1 MTTTYSDNL
10 RLNMIGTGDQ
20 AGVWGVTTNLNLGT
34 LLEAAISGVINV
46 PVTSTLQALTAYEGA
61 ADQARQAVIILTGSP
76 GGTATVCLPPAD
88 KTYIIKNATNQ
99 IVVIS
104 AATALNGTTLTGGT
118 TVAMP
123 IGKTT
128 IIECDNTSGTYDVKA
143 GLDYIPNNLS
153 VLGDGTFSGDG
164 AFGGTGSLKLPTGTT
179 LERAGTGIRYN
190 TTTGTYEGYNINT
203 ATWGEIGGGG
213 GATGGGLNKAFFE
226 NQTEI
231 TASYTITTGYNAI
244 TAGPVTL
251 VPLDFTASIT
261 ATTMTVTAVATG
273 TLYVGAVLTGTGVAV
288 GTTITA
294 LGTGTGGVGD
304 YTVSP
309 SQSVGSTNIT
319 SVTTVTVPVG
329 SNWTVTG

>member
-1 MTTTYSDNL
+1 MTTYSDNL
-10 RLNMIGTGDQ
+10 RLTLIGTGEQ
-20 AGVWGVTTNLNLGT
+20 AGVWGTTTNVNLGT
-34 LLEAAISGVINV
+34 LLEAAIAGLITVDVGSTTYPLSAYDGV
-46 PVTSTLQALTAYEGA
+46 TDES
-61 ADQARQAVIILTGSP
+61 RQAVIVFTGSP
-76 GGTATVCLPPAD
+76 GGTATIYLPPAT
-88 KTYIIKNATNQ
+88 KTYIFKNGTDE
-99 IVVIS
+99 ILVIS
-104 AATALNGTTLTGGT
+104 NSQGTTAPANTTPSGGT
-118 TVAMP
+118 TVAIP
-123 IGKTT
+123 VGKTT
-128 IIECDNTSGTYDVKA
+128 LLATDGNDVQ
-143 GLDYIPNNLS
+143 GGVDYIADDLS
-153 VLGDGTFSGDG
+153 VLGDGTFSGNG

-179 LERAGTGIRYN
+179 LQRAGTGIRYN

-251 VPLDFTASIT
+251 VPLDFTGSIT
-261 ATTMTVTAVATG
+261 ATTLTVPVGGVTTG
-273 TLYVGAVLTGTGVAV
+273 ILYVGAVLTGTGVAV

-294 LGTGTGGVGD
+294 LGTGTGSDGT

>member
-1 MTTTYSDNL
+1 MSTSYSNNL
-10 RLNMIGTGDQ
+10 RLNLIGTGDQ
-20 AGVWGVTTNLNLGT
+20 AGVWGVTTNTNLGT
-34 LLEAAISGVINV
+34 LLEAAVAGVVSV
-46 PVTSTLQALTAYEGA
+46 PVTSTSQALTAYNGA
-61 ADQARQAVIILTGSP
+61 ADQSRQAVVVLTGTP
-76 GGTATVCLPPAD
+76 GGAATVYIPPAT
-88 KTYIIKNATNQ
+88 KIYIIKNSTDQ
-99 IVVIS
+99 VVTIS
-104 AATALNGTTLTGGT
+104 AATALNGTTATGGS
-118 TVAMP
+118 TVAIP
-123 IGKTT
+123 INKTVFLA
-128 IIECDNTSGTYDVKA
+128 CDATNVVDALTYTASDFQAGGSGTF
-143 GLDYIPNNLS
+143 GGNGS
-153 VLGDGTFSGDG
+153 
-164 AFGGTGSLKLPTGTT
+164 FGGTGSLRLPTGTT

-190 TTTGTYEGYNINT
+190 TTTGTYEGYNTNT

-294 LGTGTGGVGD
+294 LGTGTGGTGD

-309 SQSVGSTNIT
+309 SQSVSSTNIT